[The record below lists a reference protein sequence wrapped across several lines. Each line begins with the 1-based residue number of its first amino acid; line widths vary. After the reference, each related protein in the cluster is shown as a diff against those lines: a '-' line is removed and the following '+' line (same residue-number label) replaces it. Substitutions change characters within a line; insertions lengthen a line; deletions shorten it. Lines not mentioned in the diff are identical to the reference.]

1 MGMKNQNLGRTPK
14 FIFFLKFYKL
24 GPFYIRLPLTKYCSI
39 INNICL
45 KENKNSHLLR
55 PLPYCPI
62 NFKVDNR
69 FLDVP
74 K

>member
-1 MGMKNQNLGRTPK
+1 MGMEIPKQHSTPK
-14 FIFFLKFYKL
+14 LIFFLKFYKL
-24 GPFYIRLPLTKYCSI
+24 GPCCIRLLVTKYCSN
-39 INNICL
+39 INNTCL
-45 KENKNSHLLR
+45 KEKNCHLLR

-62 NFKVDNR
+62 NFKGDNR